1 LEPAPSG
8 EKREKPKS
16 QHQAFEGNSQPKFY
30 LSIIKSSTIVNYLAS
45 KQDSQIASKKER
57 NNFITKSRK
66 EITHN

>member
-30 LSIIKSSTIVNYLAS
+30 LSIIKSSTITGFPNCIKEGKEQLHNQV
-45 KQDSQIASKKER
+45 KKG
-57 NNFITKSRK
+57 NNS
-66 EITHN
+66 